1 MTRPTK
7 YSLRPATDKDYDF
20 LYHLHRAAIRPTVE
34 ATWGWD
40 EAFQADYFRSR
51 WDLSRRQII
60 VVDGSDIGVVTLEE
74 RPGSVFLAL
83 IEIQPAYQGQG
94 IGTAVIREVMANAHR
109 RGLPVELHILK
120 ANARARRLYERL
132 GFRLT
137 EARAERY
144 VMRAPVPGP
153 DAGLE

>member
-1 MTRPTK
+1 MTHPMQ
-7 YSLRPATDKDYDF
+7 YSLRPVTDKDYDF
-20 LYHLHRAAIRPTVE
+20 LYHLHVATIRPTVE

-51 WDLSRRQII
+51 WDPSQRQII
-60 VVDGSDIGVVTLEE
+60 VVDRTDIGVVTLEE
-74 RPGSVFLAL
+74 RPEAVFLAL
-83 IEIQPAYQGQG
+83 IEIRPAYQDQG
-94 IGTAVIREVMANAHR
+94 IGTAVIREVMADAHR

-120 ANARARRLYERL
+120 ANVEARRLYERL

-137 EARAERY
+137 EERAERY
-144 VMRAPVPGP
+144 VMRAPAPDP